1 MLFIRNDYEMNDR
14 FLFMEKNPYDIFVRE
29 CPELAS
35 SFDSLVEVQRSMKG
49 LDGKTKQLINIAL
62 QTAQRNKRGIRFH
75 AAMAKGQGATRDE
88 VIGAV
93 VMNLHISGLAS
104 VLDGLP
110 EAIEGYDS

>member
-62 QTAQRNKRGIRFH
+62 QTAQHNKKKGDKIPCGH
-75 AAMAKGQGATRDE
+75 GQGTGCHKR
-88 VIGAV
+88 
-93 VMNLHISGLAS
+93 
-104 VLDGLP
+104 
-110 EAIEGYDS
+110 